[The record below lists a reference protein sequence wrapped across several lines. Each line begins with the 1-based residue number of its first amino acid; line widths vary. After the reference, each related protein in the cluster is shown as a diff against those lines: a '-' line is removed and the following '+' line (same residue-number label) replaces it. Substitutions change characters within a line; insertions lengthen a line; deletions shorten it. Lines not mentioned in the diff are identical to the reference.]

1 MRVSAARVGGGLLAA
16 VVLAVVVLFIV
27 FDVDDLR
34 RPLAARASAALGREV
49 VIGEPLELRLRW
61 PVSRLVLHD
70 IEVANT
76 PPGEAP
82 HFLSITRLQIE
93 LSLRRLLGGD
103 LVLPLLRVDGPV
115 LTLERRADGNNWQ
128 FERDAAPTQRR
139 ALPELERLHI
149 EEGRIRYTDDDQ
161 DIDLDMR
168 LARVEGSAD
177 DEARRIALDGRGS
190 MRGERLEFRVEGG
203 SLDALRT
210 SGQPYP
216 LRGHLEAGATRAEVE
231 GVVREPLRG
240 RGWDLRLSLRGDS
253 AADIYPF
260 TGIALLPT
268 PPYQVSGR
276 LRHADETWRFDD
288 FTGRMGES
296 DLAGWLHW
304 DPRPVRPLLS
314 ARFTSERLA
323 LADLG
328 PLIGAEPSAE
338 RDDGR
343 VLPDVALNVDR
354 LAAMDAD
361 VEFHGERVVATRVPL
376 QDFALHLKL
385 EDRVLRVG
393 PLRFTSG
400 AGALTVYATV
410 DGTRV
415 PPHLDSRTEVRA
427 LPLAPM
433 FAPAAARLDEP
444 NVASGSIDGVA
455 TLRGSGRSLRD
466 MLAGAD
472 GALRLYS
479 RDGAL
484 SQIVIELVGLDI
496 AETTGF
502 LLRGDQPVPIRCMLA
517 DFTARDGVL
526 QPRALVM
533 DTEDTLVTGEGR
545 IALDTETL
553 ALRLVPEPKDFSP
566 LSLRTPLSI
575 GGTFAEPEFGVEK
588 RGLIA
593 RGVAAAALALAFP
606 PAAIAALFEPGTGE
620 DANCRLLL
628 ESPPPQGDGAA
639 PSP

>member
-1 MRVSAARVGGGLLAA
+1 MRVSAARFVGGLLAA
-16 VVLAVVVLFIV
+16 VVLAVVVVFIV

-34 RPLAARASAALGREV
+34 GPLAARASAALGREV
-49 VIGEPLELRLRW
+49 EIGEPLELRLRW
-61 PVSRLVLHD
+61 PVSTLVLHD
-70 IEVANT
+70 VEVANT
-76 PPGEAP
+76 PSAKAP
-82 HFLSITRLQIE
+82 HFLSISRLQIE

-103 LVLPLLRVDGPV
+103 LVLPLLRVDSPV
-115 LTLERRADGNNWQ
+115 LALERWADGNNWQ
-128 FERDAAPTQRR
+128 FERDAAPAQRR

-149 EEGRIRYTDDDQ
+149 EDGRIRYTDADQ

-177 DEARRIALDGRGS
+177 DEAQQIALDGRGS

-216 LRGHLEAGATRAEVE
+216 LRGHLEAGATQAEVE

-240 RGWDLRLSLRGDS
+240 RGIDLRLTLRGDS

-276 LRHADETWRFDD
+276 LRHTDETWRFDD
-288 FTGRMGES
+288 FTGHMGES
-296 DLAGWLHW
+296 DLAGWLRW

-328 PLIGAEPSAE
+328 PLVGAEPSAA

-361 VEFHGERVVATRVPL
+361 VEFHGERVVATRMPL
-376 QDFALHLKL
+376 RDFALHLQL
-385 EDRVLRVG
+385 EDRVLRVS
-393 PLRFTSG
+393 PLRFSSG

-415 PPHLDSRTEVRA
+415 PPHLDSRTEVSA

-444 NVASGSIDGVA
+444 NVASGTIDGDA
-455 TLRGSGRSLRD
+455 TLRGRGRSLRD
-466 MLAGAD
+466 MLAVAD
-472 GALRLYS
+472 GELRLYS
-479 RDGAL
+479 RDGTL

-502 LLRGDQPVPIRCMLA
+502 LLSGDQPVPIRCMLA

-526 QPRALVM
+526 RPRALVM
-533 DTEDTLVTGEGR
+533 DTADTLVTGEGR
-545 IALDTETL
+545 IALDTEQL
-553 ALRLVPEPKDFSP
+553 DLRLVPEPKDFSP

-575 GGTFAEPEFGVEK
+575 GGIFAAPEFGVEK

-628 ESPPPQGDGAA
+628 ESSPPQGDGAD